1 MKTPSVTDLQRKLEA
16 EFIGRLDVPG
26 SEVPRVLDFAVLAA
40 ARRASAARRRMRWL
54 RRFSPFAAAAAMLLV
69 FGIFQYRQS
78 SPAPASGG
86 DEALALLDWSK
97 VEQEAYNLSSEL
109 NSRQL
114 TMSQW
119 N

>member
-1 MKTPSVTDLQRKLEA
+1 MKTPFVKDLHSELENGFA
-16 EFIGRLDVPG
+16 GGLELPGSDVPG
-26 SEVPRVLDFAVLAA
+26 ELNFAVLTA
-40 ARRASAARRRMRWL
+40 ARRATAARRRMRL
-54 RRFSPFAAAAAMLLV
+54 IRRFSPFAAAAAMLLV

-78 SPAPASGG
+78 APAPASGG

-97 VEQEAYNLSSEL
+97 LEQESYNLSSEL